1 MKRLIITAGT
11 LIGLLCTVA
20 LGQGQ
25 TVTDK
30 NKTKE
35 TKAPPVK
42 TAQAEP
48 AAKTDNGVLT
58 VTVTAVSGSAE
69 VRESSDKPWRAV
81 KVGDNYSEGAEIR
94 TGYRSQVDL
103 KFSDNSK
110 MTINRVSHFR
120 VDKFSRSGN
129 MVVTRSHLS
138 YGKIR
143 AGVEKG
149 PELSDYKITT
159 SLGTLGV
166 NGTRDIYLYVDPGIG
181 VANICLTEQGKIGWN
196 KGNGSDVWVHPQGC
210 TNQNGIGEDTRKLQV
225 NNITLVDPFGS
236 NDTEHNVGDNYGNQ
250 GDNSQGGIPGN
261 NIISNTH
268 DWHYKDGPN

>member
-1 MKRLIITAGT
+1 MKRLIITAGA
-11 LIGLLCTVA
+11 LIGLLCSVG
-20 LGQGQ
+20 LGQA
-25 TVTDK
+25 VNDK
-30 NKTKE
+30 NKDKE
-35 TKAPPVK
+35 TKAPAVK
-42 TAQAEP
+42 TVQAKP
-48 AAKTDNGVLT
+48 AAKTDDGVLA
-58 VTVTAVSGSAE
+58 VTVTGVSGSAE
-69 VRESSDKPWRAV
+69 VRESPDKPWRAV
-81 KVGDNYSEGAEIR
+81 TVGDNYSEGAEIR

-110 MTINRVSHFR
+110 MTVNRVSHFR
-120 VDKFSRSGN
+120 VDKFTRAGN

-196 KGNGSDVWVHPQGC
+196 KGSGSDVSVHPQGC
-210 TNQNGIGEDTRKLQV
+210 TNQNGIGEDARKLQV

-250 GDNSQGGIPGN
+250 GNNSQGGTPGN

-268 DWHYKDGPN
+268 DWHYKDGLEN